1 MAHKSVVICLVVI
14 CITLLVF
21 TWITRSS
28 LCEIKVKQATTE
40 VAVKMDCQS

>member
-1 MAHKSVVICLVVI
+1 MTHKSVVICLVVI

-28 LCEIKVKQATTE
+28 LCEIKVKQDTTE
-40 VAVKMDCQS
+40 VAVKMDYES